1 MPAGDEGSLT
11 LSIGMRV
18 SPEPAGIELLRRYNV
33 ALNYAIN
40 KILSLNLKTIRD
52 VHNALYRELREWFG
66 LPSRIAIDCYRD
78 ALANARAWRRNP
90 YRGRRPKVKKLSM
103 LLHQGSGYRVED
115 GYVEIIGGIKLR
127 IIGWDRRYDQYE
139 NREARLVYREGRMIL
154 WISKRIPRPKQYKPR
169 DVIAID
175 INERKIVYGD
185 DEINKDIDTAI
196 DRAYKWKVLAESLQ
210 RKYSSP
216 RYPAWRRRGILNR
229 IRSYH
234 RKARNV
240 LEDWARKAPLKIVR
254 IALKLQHAVARE
266 DLTGLIN
273 SLRKIKNKDHRTKLI
288 IMGYSRLVKWIDW
301 HAMKLGAP
309 LAIVDPRGT
318 SSECPQCGSKLE
330 ENGYRRLRCPRC
342 SFEADR
348 DVIGKL
354 NIRKKALK
362 ILSIK
367 PSFGGVLAPLTAP
380 QMTDV
385 NPNRWGE
392 PMNRPQRGRGNP
404 RPSGRGGGQIMMK
417 AMLMHVWKGYEIAI
431 AL

>member
-1 MPAGDEGSLT
+1 MASCDEGLLT
-11 LSIGMRV
+11 ISIGMRV
-18 SPEPAGIELLRRYNV
+18 SPEPEAIELLRRYNA

-66 LPSRIAIDCYRD
+66 LPSRIALDCYRD

-216 RYPAWRRRGILNR
+216 RYPAWRRRRGILNR

-234 RKARNV
+234 RKAKNV
-240 LEDWARKAPLKIVR
+240 LEDWARKAPLKMIR
-254 IALKLQHAVARE
+254 LALKLQYALARE
-266 DLTGLIN
+266 DLTGMIN

-288 IMGYSRLVKWIDW
+288 IMGYSRLGKWIDW

-318 SSECPQCGSKLE
+318 SSECPQCDSKLE

-342 SFEADR
+342 GFEADR

-354 NIRKKALK
+354 NIRKRALK
-362 ILSIK
+362 KLRIN
-367 PSFGGVLAPLTAP
+367 PPGGVLAPLTAP

-392 PMNRPQRGRGNP
+392 PMNRPQRG
-404 RPSGRGGGQIMMK
+404 GGT
-417 AMLMHVWKGYEIAI
+417 L